1 VGKNKVWFYLG
12 IALFVLACCCAIA
25 IYRYYRGK
33 DQPPVDKRSPYEVW
47 VDYHDAKRDGK
58 DFVPQAHV
66 INPVS
71 PSAALPGHESR
82 LLSMRLVKDLFAS
95 VSTGTGSFGGG
106 PTDGKYGGTRRL
118 DPSSIYD
125 SSGGQRN
132 NRISHIELN
141 DLYGRQS
148 NEPYNLQGLRALD
161 KMAEESNNPADLRG
175 VTDDEV
181 AAATAMVSCQSA
193 TTFSYLLPSIH
204 PNKHTH
210 NTLSHTHI
218 PLLSFP
224 SPHLTSTQFRLWLKN
239 RYSQQ
244 ALSRK

>member
-1 VGKNKVWFYLG
+1 MGKNKVWFYLG

-25 IYRYYRGK
+25 VYRYCQAK
-33 DQPPVDKRSPYEVW
+33 HALMDKRSPYEVW

-66 INPVS
+66 LNPVA
-71 PSAALPGHESR
+71 PTAALPGHESR

-95 VSTGTGSFGGG
+95 MSADTGSFGGG

-161 KMAEESNNPADLRG
+161 HMAEESNNPADLRG

-181 AAATAMVSCQSA
+181 AAATAMVSCQVNIVL
-193 TTFSYLLPSIH
+193 TSIR
-204 PNKHTH
+204 PNKRTH
-210 NTLSHTHI
+210 DTLSHH
-218 PLLSFP
+218 PFSLFV
-224 SPHLTSTQFRLWLKN
+224 HLT
-239 RYSQQ
+239 
-244 ALSRK
+244 